1 MIRVLIKTILV
12 FIWLIDYLIFAS
24 LFCSLNA
31 WSLSTVYFDFGLPEL
46 GFHGWLLCTV
56 CLLILLLLFIRRQVS
71 NLSYFIS
78 TCSVPVTVVYGADSW
93 VSQIPAETFA
103 SLGLNRVQV
112 RVIDNAGRPHRIN
125 IFIENKLVI
134 LFRFCKTDP
143 DPGSAFGAG
152 LFADPDPYLLIMIR
166 SKLNNITKKYFT
178 NLLIYHM
185 YFIQFIQLVEPW
197 RFGNI

>member
-1 MIRVLIKTILV
+1 M
-12 FIWLIDYLIFAS
+12 
-24 LFCSLNA
+24 
-31 WSLSTVYFDFGLPEL
+31 
-46 GFHGWLLCTV
+46 
-56 CLLILLLLFIRRQVS
+56 
-71 NLSYFIS
+71 
-78 TCSVPVTVVYGADSW
+78 PVTVVYGADSW

-134 LFRFCKTDP
+134 LIRFCKTDP

-166 SKLNNITKKYFT
+166 FT
-178 NLLIYHM
+178 YLLIYHM

-197 RFGNI
+197 RFGNMLALCF

>member
-1 MIRVLIKTILV
+1 M
-12 FIWLIDYLIFAS
+12 
-24 LFCSLNA
+24 
-31 WSLSTVYFDFGLPEL
+31 
-46 GFHGWLLCTV
+46 
-56 CLLILLLLFIRRQVS
+56 
-71 NLSYFIS
+71 
-78 TCSVPVTVVYGADSW
+78 PVTVVYGADSW

-197 RFGNI
+197 RFGNMLALCF

>member
-1 MIRVLIKTILV
+1 M
-12 FIWLIDYLIFAS
+12 
-24 LFCSLNA
+24 
-31 WSLSTVYFDFGLPEL
+31 
-46 GFHGWLLCTV
+46 
-56 CLLILLLLFIRRQVS
+56 
-71 NLSYFIS
+71 
-78 TCSVPVTVVYGADSW
+78 PVTVVYGADSW

-134 LFRFCKTDP
+134 LIRFCKTDP
-143 DPGSAFGAG
+143 DPGSAFKAG

>member
-1 MIRVLIKTILV
+1 M
-12 FIWLIDYLIFAS
+12 Y
-24 LFCSLNA
+24 
-31 WSLSTVYFDFGLPEL
+31 
-46 GFHGWLLCTV
+46 CT
-56 CLLILLLLFIRRQVS
+56 CLLILLCCLLGVKCQICHFLCS
-71 NLSYFIS
+71 L
-78 TCSVPVTVVYGADSW
+78 CSVPVTVVYGADSW

-134 LFRFCKTDP
+134 LIRFCKTDP

-166 SKLNNITKKYFT
+166 SKLNNITKNT
-178 NLLIYHM
+178 LQIYLSTICIL
-185 YFIQFIQLVEPW
+185 FSL
-197 RFGNI
+197 